1 MEEIKREISF
11 FIDKY
16 EKNVKYLK
24 TLEKGLKWFMTHFK
38 DVEFDH
44 KDLRGGNI
52 TPTIILSTKI
62 SVVFDKEILKK
73 DFEEHCD
80 YVDFKE
86 CLLTFGTASLASSKK
101 TYFYI
106 SCHEFNKT
114 EGQNEIISA
123 IEARINRE
131 LFPHFE
137 KYFK

>member
-16 EKNVKYLK
+16 ERNVKYLK

-38 DVEFDH
+38 DVEFDQ

-52 TPTIILSTKI
+52 TPTIILSTKRPI
-62 SVVFDKEILKK
+62 VFDKEILKK

-86 CLLTFGTASLASSKK
+86 CLLTFGTVSSASLKK

-106 SCHEFNKT
+106 SCHEFDKS
-114 EGQNEIISA
+114 ESQKEIMSV
-123 IEARINRE
+123 IEARMNRE
-131 LFPHFE
+131 LFPHID
-137 KYFK
+137 KYFE